1 MIINNIE
8 HNKNNYKINCK
19 LNLPQLIVD
28 STEIFE
34 FEYINTKPTF
44 ITSKKIQKNIISI
57 DSNSVNVEGIKD
69 KIVCVCN
76 ADPGWEWL
84 FSRDI
89 AGLITCYGGMNSHMA
104 IRCQELSLPAVIG
117 CGAEKFNKYNKSK
130 VVEIDCNLE
139 LITVIN

>member
-1 MIINNIE
+1 MIINNIK

-76 ADPGWEWL
+76 ADPGWSGY
-84 FSRDI
+84 F
-89 AGLITCYGGMNSHMA
+89 
-104 IRCQELSLPAVIG
+104 QEI
-117 CGAEKFNKYNKSK
+117 
-130 VVEIDCNLE
+130 
-139 LITVIN
+139 